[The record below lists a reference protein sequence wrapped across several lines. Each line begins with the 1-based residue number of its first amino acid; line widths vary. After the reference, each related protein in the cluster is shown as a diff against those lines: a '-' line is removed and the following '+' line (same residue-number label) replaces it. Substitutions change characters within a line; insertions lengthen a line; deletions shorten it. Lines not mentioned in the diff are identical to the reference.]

1 VLFRSPGAVLGR
13 LGAPGRAWIAELID
27 AVIDHSLAVGQVAM
41 DPETLTVMNELRDF
55 MFERV
60 YMTGELRR
68 EQEHAVGVI
77 RRLVEHHL
85 ANPGEIP
92 DTYREHAAE
101 PVIQVADY
109 VAGMTDRYA
118 LAVHERLRPSDG

>member
-1 VLFRSPGAVLGR
+1 VLDGRSFPQAVLDR
-13 LGAPGRAWIAELID
+13 LGAPGRAWIAELIE
-27 AVIDHSLAVGQVAM
+27 AVIEHSLEVGHVAM
-41 DPETLTVMNELRDF
+41 DPQTLAVMNELRDF

-68 EQEHAVGVI
+68 QQESAVEVI
-77 RRLVEHHL
+77 RKLFEHHL

-101 PVIQVADY
+101 AVTQVADY

-118 LAVHERLRPSDG
+118 LAVHERLGG